1 MASGPPPIVENL
13 KNPPVYLAVVRARIV
28 QDNTGSSIGLP
39 VLVTRMGLLQPLL
52 KYQLLFHRRSPSWH
66 RKLCF
71 AVRLLLEYAAAHV
84 GVFAKEKELFQS
96 FGVKLLSGTFDESG
110 LDPSG
115 LYWMPRSA
123 TSARK
128 IIGQLTELSQ
138 WLAEEYGAPELA
150 PMRDA
155 TNHEQ
160 VLAAAAWAH
169 RNNASF
175 LGHAESR
182 AKAMQEMRR
191 TPYLPKPRPP
201 NLLHHD
207 VVRFPAD
214 RFGDLL
220 FNGFLRTKRAAREPT
235 GVGLRDGLITIM
247 MHGAGLRT
255 SECLHLW
262 IADVQAHP
270 LDRTRAWVRVGHP
283 THGRTKWLE
292 GGEEVEGTRAEFL
305 VTCGL
310 TARNLVT
317 GKDHAGWK
325 DPALDGKWYL
335 ELHWSEPQ
343 YGQLFLHLWKLYL
356 KQIVPV
362 KRSHPYAWLALGGNN
377 PGASYTLGDFR
388 KAHARAVR
396 RIGLVPRRVDGTTPH
411 GHRHDYGQRLA
422 DAGVPPTVLR
432 KCMHHSSLTSQLI
445 YTQPDKDRINR
456 ELEAARGRMAAG
468 ARLDVDQLRQK
479 YARDLASFEAWD
491 L

>member
-1 MASGPPPIVENL
+1 MADGSARIVEAL
-13 KNPPVYLAVVRARIV
+13 KNPLVYLAVVRARIV
-28 QDNTGSSIGLP
+28 QDNTGNSIGLP
-39 VLVTRMGLLQPLL
+39 VLITRTGPLQPLL
-52 KYQLLFHRRSPSWH
+52 KYQVLFHRRSTSWQ

-71 AVRLLLEYAAAHV
+71 AVRLLLEYAAANA
-84 GVFAKEKELFQS
+84 GVFVQEKELFQT
-96 FGVKLLSGTFDESG
+96 FGVRLLSGTFAESG

-115 LYWMPRSA
+115 LYWMPRNT

-128 IIGQLTELSQ
+128 IIGQLTEFSQ
-138 WLAEEYGAPELA
+138 WLAEEYGTPELA
-150 PMRDA
+150 PLRDA

-175 LGHAESR
+175 LGHTESR

-191 TPYLPKPRPP
+191 TPYLTSSRPP
-201 NLLHHD
+201 NLLHQE

-220 FNGFLRTKRAAREPT
+220 FDGFLRPNRATREPT
-235 GVGLRDGLITIM
+235 GIGLRDGLITIM

-255 SECLHLW
+255 SECFQLW
-262 IADVQAHP
+262 IVDVQEHP
-270 LDRTRAWVRVGHP
+270 LDRTRAWVRIGHP
-283 THGRTKWLE
+283 THGRTKWSE
-292 GGEEVEGTRAEFL
+292 GGKEVEGTRAEFL
-305 VTCGL
+305 ATHGL
-310 TARNLVT
+310 VARNVVT
-317 GKDHAGWK
+317 GKTHAGWK

-335 ELHWSEPQ
+335 ELHWSEPE
-343 YGQLFLHLWKLYL
+343 YGQLFLHLWRLYL
-356 KQIVPV
+356 KQIVPLE
-362 KRSHPYAWLALGGNN
+362 RDHPYAWLALGGNH
-377 PGASYTLGDFR
+377 PGAIYTLGDFR

-396 RIGLVPRRVDGTTPH
+396 RIGLAPRRVGGTTPH

-432 KCMHHSSLTSQLI
+432 KCLHHSSLTSQLI

-468 ARLDVDQLRQK
+468 ARLDVAQLRQK
-479 YARDLASFEAWD
+479 YARDLASLEAWA